1 MHIGIVHVRF
11 VNVANVLHLVVNVS
25 DVHES
30 YGVECP
36 STRQGPAIQA
46 CQRDR
51 LGLGDALQASR
62 PVLSSTNCYER
73 LVSFPVF
80 FSRILREA
88 PLRVTLGSIGLQAL
102 NSPASNPKTDRTTGE
117 EVEQF
122 NSCASTWT
130 NTRNMGSA
138 GNKDCMLFSDSNA
151 RMEYVV
157 SVSTSTTV
165 QHFHHIVRKMLEGVS
180 KIVWECRSNTLT
192 TFGVGVEF

>member
-1 MHIGIVHVRF
+1 MTCIVHSAHSAFSLFFYPRMHIGIVHVPI

-25 DVHES
+25 GVHES

-73 LVSFPVF
+73 LVSLPVF
-80 FSRILREA
+80 FSRILRDA
-88 PLRVTLGSIGLQAL
+88 SPLHVTLGSIGLQAL

-122 NSCASTWT
+122 NSCASKWT

-138 GNKDCMLFSDSNA
+138 GDKDCILFSRFKCGNGVCCQCVY
-151 RMEYVV
+151 EYYGATL
-157 SVSTSTTV
+157 SPHSEEDAG
-165 QHFHHIVRKMLEGVS
+165 RGV
-180 KIVWECRSNTLT
+180 
-192 TFGVGVEF
+192 